1 MAPARDL
8 EVGIA
13 AIQAGADAVY
23 IGAPE
28 FGARQAA
35 GNSLSD
41 IAELVN
47 YAHRFGVQVLVTLN
61 TLLHEDEYPRACAL
75 AHELYKVGVDALII
89 QDLNLLNYDLPPI
102 RLHAS
107 TQCDNRTPE
116 QVLHLQ
122 QLGFRRVVLA
132 RELSIKEI
140 QEISNAIQSY
150 TTLHNTIPPYTT
162 LHNTIPP
169 YTTLHHTTPCLEL
182 EAFVHGA
189 LCVSYSGRCY
199 LSEVLMERSANRGC
213 CAQPCRQRYDLIDK
227 DGNEILDIHGEPI
240 HQRYLLSLQDMD
252 RSMHLA
258 ELIEAGVTTFKIEG
272 RLKDRDYVT
281 NIVAYYRQLIDKLID
296 SHPEYQTAS
305 IRSSYEYSFT
315 PNPEK
320 TFHRGQTDYFL
331 HGRSAN
337 MANWETPKS
346 TGEKIGKVVA
356 TRHNAICV
364 QLAHGIT
371 LHNGDGICYG
381 DKGFAINRIE
391 GDWIYPNLQS
401 PIANSQYPLAKRP
414 LPNSPKGVQ
423 YPIANSPQGVQYPIG
438 GTPSNSAASN
448 SPKGVQYPKVGTT
461 LYRNLDNEFLRSL
474 RAERRMPVAIRFQAV
489 PEGYR
494 LTIGE
499 QTAIFET
506 EHQTAS
512 NPERALQTIIQQ
524 LSKLGDTDF
533 TAKDIQVLDY
543 ETPCSDTFPYFIPIS
558 QLNQWRREVI
568 ASNSPKGVQYPIAN
582 SPKGVQY
589 PIAAHAASNS
599 TASYHLQR
607 SDLQAKPI
615 YSEASYPLMTCKY
628 CILHELGH
636 CRKINPMPNEPRY
649 LRLQNGTILSLE
661 FDCKNCEMRIKK
673 LH

>member
-1 MAPARDL
+1 MSTINYKISLLAPARDL

-35 GNSLSD
+35 SNSLED
-41 IAELVN
+41 IAELVL

-61 TLLHEDEYPRACAL
+61 TLLHDDEYPRACAL

-132 RELSIKEI
+132 RELSIDQIKEI
-140 QEISNAIQSY
+140 NYTIQNSP
-150 TTLHNTIPPYTT
+150 LEGELEGSI
-162 LHNTIPP
+162 
-169 YTTLHHTTPCLEL
+169 EL

-199 LSEVLMERSANRGC
+199 LSEALMDRSANRGC
-213 CAQPCRQRYDLIDK
+213 CAQLCRQRYDLLDK
-227 DGNEILDIHGEPI
+227 NGNEILDIHGEPI

-252 RSMHLA
+252 RSQHLA

-281 NIVAYYRQLIDKLID
+281 NIVAYYRQLLDQLID
-296 SHPEYQTAS
+296 NNPALAQAS
-305 IRSSYEYSFT
+305 TPSVYHYDFT
-315 PNPEK
+315 PNPAK

-331 HGRSAN
+331 HGRTPN
-337 MANWETPKS
+337 MANWQTPKS
-346 TGEKIGKVVA
+346 TGEKIGKVIA

-364 QLAHGIT
+364 ELAHGIT

-391 GDWIYPNLQS
+391 DDWIYPNLQPS
-401 PIANSQYPLAKRP
+401 SLEGR
-414 LPNSPKGVQ
+414 S
-423 YPIANSPQGVQYPIG
+423 G
-438 GTPSNSAASN
+438 GSL
-448 SPKGVQYPKVGTT
+448 PKVGTN

-474 RAERRMPVAIRFQAV
+474 RAERKIPTAIRFEAIAD
-489 PEGYR
+489 GYR
-494 LTIGE
+494 LTIGDYSA
-499 QTAIFET
+499 TFVA
-506 EHQTAS
+506 EHQPAT
-512 NPERALQTIIQQ
+512 NPQRALQTIVQQ

-533 TAKDIQVLDY
+533 VAKDVQVFAN
-543 ETPCSDTFPYFIPIS
+543 EQPCSDTFPYFIPTS
-558 QLNQWRREVI
+558 QLNQWRRELI
-568 ASNSPKGVQYPIAN
+568 TSHSEA
-582 SPKGVQY
+582 
-589 PIAAHAASNS
+589 
-599 TASYHLQR
+599 TFHLQR
-607 SDLQAKPI
+607 SDLPTTGEAVLQRSDLLTTGEASYSEAIYQLQAKP
-615 YSEASYPLMTCKY
+615 SYPLMTCQY

-636 CRKINPMPNEPRY
+636 CRKINPMANEPRY
-649 LRLQNGTILSLE
+649 LRLQNGTRLSLE
-661 FDCKNCEMRIKK
+661 FDCKNCEMRISK
-673 LH
+673 H

>member
-1 MAPARDL
+1 MTPSTHISLLAPARDL

-35 GNSLSD
+35 GNSLED
-41 IAELVN
+41 IAELVL
-47 YAHRFGVQVLVTLN
+47 YAHRFGAQVLVTLN
-61 TLLHEDEYPRACAL
+61 TLLHDDEYPRACAL

-89 QDLNLLNYDLPPI
+89 QDLTLLNYDLPPI

-132 RELSIKEI
+132 RELSLDQIRDI
-140 QEISNAIQSY
+140 HH
-150 TTLHNTIPPYTT
+150 TLHSTPYT
-162 LHNTIPP
+162 LHRDEVAPI
-169 YTTLHHTTPCLEL
+169 EL

-199 LSEVLMERSANRGC
+199 LSEALMDRSANRGC
-213 CAQPCRQRYDLIDK
+213 CAQLCRQRYDLLDK
-227 DGNEILDIHGEPI
+227 NGNEILDIHGEPI

-252 RSMHLA
+252 RSQHLA

-281 NIVAYYRQLIDKLID
+281 NIVAYYRQLLDQLID
-296 SHPEYQTAS
+296 NNPALAQAS
-305 IRSSYEYSFT
+305 TPSVYHYDFT
-315 PNPEK
+315 PNPAK

-331 HGRSAN
+331 YGRTPN
-337 MANWETPKS
+337 MANWQTPKS
-346 TGEKIGKVVA
+346 TGEKIGKVIA

-364 QLAHGIT
+364 ELAHGIT

-391 GDWIYPNLQS
+391 GDWIYPNLQPS
-401 PIANSQYPLAKRP
+401 SLEGR
-414 LPNSPKGVQ
+414 S
-423 YPIANSPQGVQYPIG
+423 G
-438 GTPSNSAASN
+438 GSL
-448 SPKGVQYPKVGTT
+448 PKVGTS

-474 RAERRMPVAIRFQAV
+474 RAERKIPTAIRFEAIAD
-489 PEGYR
+489 GYR
-494 LTIGE
+494 LTIGDYSA
-499 QTAIFET
+499 TFVA
-506 EHQTAS
+506 EHQPAT
-512 NPERALQTIIQQ
+512 NPQRALQTIVQQ

-533 TAKDIQVLDY
+533 AAKDVQVFAN
-543 ETPCSDTFPYFIPIS
+543 EQPCSDTFPYFIPTS

-568 ASNSPKGVQYPIAN
+568 NKPSTVNAQLSYTSSASDRSSICEIRTAN
-582 SPKGVQY
+582 CQLP
-589 PIAAHAASNS
+589 
-599 TASYHLQR
+599 TA
-607 SDLQAKPI
+607 
-615 YSEASYPLMTCKY
+615 LMTCKY

-636 CRKINPMPNEPRY
+636 CRKINPMANEPRY
-649 LRLQNGTILSLE
+649 LRLQNGTVLSLE
-661 FDCKNCEMRIKK
+661 FDCKNCEMRISK
-673 LH
+673 H

>member
-1 MAPARDL
+1 MSNCKLTLLAPARDL

-35 GNSLSD
+35 GNSLND
-41 IAELVN
+41 IAELVR
-47 YAHRFGVQVLVTLN
+47 YAHRFGAQVLVTLN
-61 TLLHEDEYPRACAL
+61 TLLHDDEYPRACAL

-89 QDLNLLNYDLPPI
+89 QDLHLLDYDLPPI

-132 RELSIKEI
+132 RELSLEQIREI
-140 QEISNAIQSY
+140 Y
-150 TTLHNTIPPYTT
+150 HTLHSTPYT
-162 LHNTIPP
+162 LHPDEVATI
-169 YTTLHHTTPCLEL
+169 EL

-199 LSEVLMERSANRGC
+199 LSEVLMDRSANRGC
-213 CAQPCRQRYDLIDK
+213 CAQLCRQRYDLLNK
-227 DGNEILDIHGEPI
+227 EGNEIVDIHGEPI

-252 RSMHLA
+252 RSLHLA

-281 NIVAYYRQLIDKLID
+281 NIVAYYRQLLDQLIANTPALEHA
-296 SHPEYQTAS
+296 STRSVYQ
-305 IRSSYEYSFT
+305 YSFT
-315 PNPEK
+315 PNPAK

-331 HGRSAN
+331 HGRTPN

-346 TGEKIGKVVA
+346 TGEKIGKVIA

-364 QLAHGIT
+364 ELAHGIT

-391 GDWIYPNLQS
+391 GDWIYPN
-401 PIANSQYPLAKRP
+401 NQYP
-414 LPNSPKGVQ
+414 LPNSPQ
-423 YPIANSPQGVQYPIG
+423 
-438 GTPSNSAASN
+438 
-448 SPKGVQYPKVGTT
+448 GVQYPKVGTT

-474 RAERRMPVAIRFQAV
+474 RAERRMPVDIRFEAV
-489 PEGYR
+489 DEGFR
-494 LTIGE
+494 LTIGAFSSFFAAE
-499 QTAIFET
+499 QQPAN
-506 EHQTAS
+506 
-512 NPERALQTIIQQ
+512 NPQRALQTIMQQ

-533 TAKDIQVLDY
+533 IAQSIHVLDHGQ
-543 ETPCSDTFPYFIPIS
+543 TCSDAFPYFIPTS
-558 QLNQWRREVI
+558 LLNQWRREV
-568 ASNSPKGVQYPIAN
+568 SNRESALQRN
-582 SPKGVQY
+582 NLQRSD
-589 PIAAHAASNS
+589 
-599 TASYHLQR
+599 LQR

-615 YSEASYPLMTCKY
+615 YSEAPLMTCKY
-628 CILHELGH
+628 CILYELGH
-636 CRKINPMPNEPRY
+636 CRKINPMTNEPRY
-649 LRLQNGTILSLE
+649 LRLQNGTLLSLE
-661 FDCKNCEMRIKK
+661 FDCKQCEMKINRK
-673 LH
+673 